1 MSGPGA
7 TGSARTAAVTLL
19 AAGLA
24 AVAMVMAAP
33 AAPVAGEGSMRFEDW
48 SDGATMR
55 LDYEHAGRA
64 AAVGQP
70 AEEAVALDALV
81 REGPWPGGRTP
92 QLDLMN
98 FGAYRYEVH
107 DRETHRLFFAAGF
120 GSIYGEW
127 ETTDEAKKERRS
139 FHESLRFPFPK
150 RPVQV
155 DLFKRGP
162 DNSWRPLA
170 LFVVDPASPTV
181 RREKVSE
188 SGRVWTLFENGPS
201 ERKVDLL
208 ILGDGYTA
216 AEMPKFHADARRLTD
231 VLFGVTPFKERKA
244 DFNVRALDL
253 PSADS
258 GIDRPSDG
266 LWRRTALGTSYD
278 IFGSERYALTF
289 DNRAFRDAAA
299 QAPYEFV
306 EILLNG
312 DTYGGGGIHNLYATC
327 ATGSGS
333 SPYVFVHEFGHH
345 FAALADEYYTSDVAY
360 DTASPI
366 EVEPWEPNITAL
378 LDKAALKWKD
388 LVTSGTPLPTPWP
401 KEEYEAHSKKIQD
414 RRKALRAAR
423 APEKE
428 MDALFAEELAWSRP
442 FLAKGPH
449 GGIVGAFEGGGY
461 RAKGLYRPASDCIM
475 FSRNLDRFC
484 PVCARTIERV
494 IDQRIGR

>member
-1 MSGPGA
+1 MRTGRGA
-7 TGSARTAAVTLL
+7 AATALL
-19 AAGLA
+19 AAALSLA
-24 AVAMVMAAP
+24 ASKPP
-33 AAPVAGEGSMRFEDW
+33 AGAGDSMRFEDW
-48 SDGATMR
+48 SDGATLR
-55 LDYEHAGRA
+55 LDYHHSGRA
-64 AAVGQP
+64 ADAASATP
-70 AEEAVALDALV
+70 AEETVALDALV
-81 REGPWPGGRTP
+81 REGPWPGGRSP
-92 QLDLMN
+92 QLDPMN
-98 FGAYRYEVH
+98 LGAYRFEVR
-107 DRETHRLFFAAGF
+107 DRDTHRVLFASGF

-127 ETTDEAKKERRS
+127 ETTDEAKRERRS

-150 RPVQV
+150 KAVQV
-155 DLFKRGP
+155 DLFKRAP

-170 LFVVDPASPTV
+170 TFVADPAGPTV
-181 RREKVSE
+181 RREKL
-188 SGRVWTLFENGPS
+188 GDGGTVWTLFENGPP

-208 ILGDGYTA
+208 ILGDGYTT
-216 AEMPKFHADARRLTD
+216 AELPKFHADAKRLVD
-231 VLFGVTPFKERKA
+231 VLFSVTPFKQRQS

-289 DNRAFRDAAA
+289 ENRLFRDAAA

-360 DTASPI
+360 GTDTPI
-366 EVEPWEPNITAL
+366 AEPWEPNLTAL
-378 LDKAALKWKD
+378 LDPPRLKWKD
-388 LVTSGTPLPTPWP
+388 LVTPGIALPTPWP
-401 KEEYEAHSKKIQD
+401 KEEYEAFSKTIQD
-414 RRKALRAAR
+414 RRKALRAAK

-428 MDALFAEELAWSRP
+428 MDALFAEELAWSKP
-442 FLAKGPH
+442 FLAKAPH
-449 GGIVGAFEGGGY
+449 GGVVGAFEGGGY
-461 RAKGLYRPASDCIM
+461 RARGLYRPASDCIM

>member
-1 MSGPGA
+1 MTERGRA
-7 TGSARTAAVTLL
+7 TVSAAAAL
-19 AAGLA
+19 AALMTGA
-24 AVAMVMAAP
+24 IVMAAM
-33 AAPVAGEGSMRFEDW
+33 AATGDGAMRFEDW

-55 LDYEHAGRA
+55 LDYHHAGRA
-64 AAVGQP
+64 AAVGLP
-70 AEEAVALDALV
+70 AEETIALDIVL

-92 QLDLMN
+92 QLDPMN
-98 FGAYRYEVH
+98 LGAYRYEVH
-107 DRETHRLFFAAGF
+107 DRATHRLLFAAGF

-127 ETTDEAKKERRS
+127 ETTDEAKRERRS
-139 FHESLRFPFPK
+139 FHESIRFPFPQ

-155 DLFKRGP
+155 DLFKRAP
-162 DNSWRPLA
+162 DNAWRPLA

-181 RREKVSE
+181 RREKPSDR
-188 SGRVWTLFENGPS
+188 GTVWTLFENGAP

-208 ILGDGYTA
+208 ILGDGYTT
-216 AEMPKFHADARRLTD
+216 AEMPKFHADAKRLVDT
-231 VLFGVTPFKERKA
+231 LFSVTPFKERKS

-266 LWRRTALGTSYD
+266 RWRRTALGTSYD

-289 DNRAFRDAAA
+289 ENRAFRDAAA
-299 QAPYEFV
+299 QVPYEFV

-312 DTYGGGGIHNLYATC
+312 ETYGGGGIHNLYATC

-360 DTASPI
+360 DTASPV
-366 EVEPWEPNITAL
+366 ETEPWEPNITAL
-378 LDKAALKWKD
+378 LDKGALKWKD
-388 LVTSGTPLPTPWP
+388 LVTPGAALPTPWP
-401 KEEYEAHSKKIQD
+401 KVEYEAFSKTIQD
-414 RRKALRAAR
+414 RRKALRAAK

-442 FLAKGPH
+442 FLAKAPH
-449 GGIVGAFEGGGY
+449 GGVVGAFEGGGY

-494 IDQRIGR
+494 IDQRIGK

>member
-1 MSGPGA
+1 MSPRRAAIAAALLVVGSLVTGAAGRPGA
-7 TGSARTAAVTLL
+7 G
-19 AAGLA
+19 
-24 AVAMVMAAP
+24 
-33 AAPVAGEGSMRFEDW
+33 AGESMRFDDW
-48 SDGATMR
+48 SDGATLR
-55 LDYEHAGRA
+55 LDYHHSGRA
-64 AAVGQP
+64 ADAASGTA
-70 AEEAVALDALV
+70 AEETVALDAVV
-81 REGPWPGGRTP
+81 REGGWPGGRSP

-98 FGAYRYEVH
+98 LGAYRFEVR
-107 DRETHRLFFAAGF
+107 DRDTHRMLFASGF

-127 ETTDEAKKERRS
+127 ETTDEAKRERRS

-150 RPVQV
+150 KPVQV
-155 DLFKRGP
+155 DLLKRAP
-162 DNSWRPLA
+162 DTSWRPLA
-170 LFVVDPASPTV
+170 VFLVDPAAPTV
-181 RREKVSE
+181 RREKVSDR
-188 SGRVWTLFENGPS
+188 GTIWTLLENGPP
-201 ERKVDLL
+201 EDKVDLL
-208 ILGDGYTA
+208 ILGDGYTTA
-216 AEMPKFHADARRLTD
+216 DLPKFHADAKRLVD
-231 VLFGVTPFKERKA
+231 VLFSVTPFKERKS

-289 DNRAFRDAAA
+289 ENRLFRDAAA
-299 QAPYEFV
+299 QAAYEFV

-360 DTASPI
+360 GTDTPI
-366 EVEPWEPNITAL
+366 VEPWEPNITAL
-378 LDKAALKWKD
+378 LDPVALKWKD
-388 LVTSGTPLPTPWP
+388 LVTPGTALPTAWP
-401 KEEYEAHSKKIQD
+401 KEEYEAFSKQIQD
-414 RRKALRAAR
+414 RRKALRKAK

-428 MDALFAEELAWSRP
+428 MDALFAEDLAWSKP
-442 FLAKGPH
+442 FLAKAPY

-461 RAKGLYRPASDCIM
+461 RAKGLYRPSSDCIM